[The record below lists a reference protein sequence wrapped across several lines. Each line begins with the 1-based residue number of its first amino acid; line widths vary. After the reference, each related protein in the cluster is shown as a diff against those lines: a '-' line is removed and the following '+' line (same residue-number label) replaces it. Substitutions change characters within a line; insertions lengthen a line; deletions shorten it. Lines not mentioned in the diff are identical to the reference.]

1 MANRSHYSSRAHAF
15 SLVELSIVLVI
26 LGLLTGGILSGQSLI
41 QAAEVRSTAVD
52 VMRYRVAVMTFRD
65 KYFQWPG
72 DMSNATQ
79 FWGIAAGSTGADN
92 TCYNTWSI
100 DKRTCNGTGDGAIGV
115 YGFTMWESYRFWQHL
130 NNAELIEG
138 KYSGVAANATGP
150 TMTGC
155 VVGNCP
161 VFRVRNASMIPT
173 QQNSSGDVDFIPYPL
188 ANYFLLGNSAVNGT
202 SGGNLPI
209 GAIVSTEEAWNMD
222 TKIDDGLPYQGFFQT
237 FYRAGA
243 TQWGAQET
251 RECASSATIAGATYN
266 FAKTG
271 KACAFRISFGS

>member
-1 MANRSHYSSRAHAF
+1 MLTKSHHSSRAHAF

-41 QAAEVRSTAVD
+41 QAAEVRSTATD

-72 DMSNATQ
+72 DMNNATQ
-79 FWGIAAGSTGADN
+79 FWGIAAGSTGNDN

-115 YGFTMWESYRFWQHL
+115 FGFTMWESYRFWQHL

-150 TMTGC
+150 TMVGC
-155 VVGNCP
+155 VPPANCP
-161 VFRVRNASMIPT
+161 LFRVRNASMIPVN
-173 QQNSSGDVDFIPYPL
+173 QNSSGDADFVFYPL
-188 ANYFLLGNSAVNGT
+188 ANYFLLGNSTLNGAA
-202 SGGNLPI
+202 GNPPL
-209 GAIVSTEEAWNMD
+209 GAIVTTQEAWNMD

-237 FYRAGA
+237 HYRAGSA
-243 TQWGAQET
+243 QWGAQET
-251 RECASSATIAGATYN
+251 NECASSATIAGATYN

-271 KACAFRISFGS
+271 KACAFRIGFGS